1 MLDTRATYHACP
13 NRDWFS
19 SFEKI
24 DGCSIVMRDDHSCT
38 MEAIDTVHIKMFD
51 GTVWKLKDVRY
62 VPQPTRNLI
71 SIGVLKVLGL
81 KVSVRDGVVNMI
93 KGSMVV
99 LKGVRRTNLY
109 YLKGSMVTGQ
119 VTTSTNSNNDYTQL

>member
-1 MLDTRATYHACP
+1 M
-13 NRDWFS
+13 
-19 SFEKI
+19 
-24 DGCSIVMRDDHSCT
+24 
-38 MEAIDTVHIKMFD
+38 
-51 GTVWKLKDVRY
+51 KDVRY
-62 VPQPTRNLI
+62 VPQLTRNLI

-99 LKGVRRTNLY
+99 LKGVRCNNLY

-119 VTTSTNSNNDYTQL
+119 VTTSTNLDDDCTHLWHRRLKHTEEKSL